1 MSDSNAANDKSFW
14 GHLDDLR
21 KVLFRMVVV
30 LVVFMAG
37 FFFCM
42 PWIFDH
48 VILAPCNGDFVL
60 YRLFARITSGIPGLS
75 QFSTAD
81 FHVDLIN
88 IRLTTQFFTHLS
100 ATFWLSLV
108 CAFPVLLYLLWGF
121 IRPALYEREARGA
134 RAAFCFGALMFYV
147 GAAVSYFL
155 VFPITLRFLYSYELS
170 TAIHNTLSLDSYM
183 STFVSMT
190 LVMGVVFELPL
201 LAWVLSA
208 VGVLRRPFFRRYRRH
223 AIVILLIVAAI
234 ITPTS
239 DPFTLSIVFFPLY
252 LLYEFSALLV
262 KKE

>member
-1 MSDSNAANDKSFW
+1 
-14 GHLDDLR
+14 
-21 KVLFRMVVV
+21 
-30 LVVFMAG
+30 
-37 FFFCM
+37 
-42 PWIFDH
+42 
-48 VILAPCNGDFVL
+48 
-60 YRLFARITSGIPGLS
+60 
-75 QFSTAD
+75 
-81 FHVDLIN
+81 
-88 IRLTTQFFTHLS
+88 
-100 ATFWLSLV
+100 
-108 CAFPVLLYLLWGF
+108 
-121 IRPALYEREARGA
+121 
-134 RAAFCFGALMFYV
+134 
-147 GAAVSYFL
+147 
-155 VFPITLRFLYSYELS
+155 
-170 TAIHNTLSLDSYM
+170 M